1 MPRQRL
7 TIKRVDPWSVM
18 KFGFLT
24 NLSLLGI
31 GLVGAGTVW
40 VVAAQLGLIEKA
52 CSVAEQFGVQNC
64 GVNGGSLF
72 RALLLLGLLGVIVA
86 TGLAVFLS
94 FLFNLVSDLVGGM
107 EVTVVDRARPPGRV
121 RARPAPAPGDDMT
134 RAEPLMDSSPRG
146 AEPGETG
153 EPIFGDRGR
162 GA

>member
-24 NLSLLGI
+24 NLSLLGV

-64 GVNGGSLF
+64 GISGGSLF
-72 RALLLLGLLGVIVA
+72 RALLLLGLLGVIVT

-107 EVTVVDRARPPGRV
+107 EITVVDRARSSSRV
-121 RARPAPAPGDDMT
+121 PARPAPGTDVT
-134 RAEPLMDSSPRG
+134 RAEPLVDSSPRG
-146 AEPGETG
+146 AEPEGTG

-162 GA
+162 R